1 MLEGVAYSLRDCLE
15 IVRGLGLP
23 VAHTLLSGGGARSAL
38 WRQIVADVF
47 EMPMYLA
54 ETGEQAAMGAVLCAQ
69 VAAGEYKDLQ
79 EACGAA
85 VKYNPV
91 PTEPNPANFS
101 VYRENY
107 AIFREAY
114 PANSGLFMKM
124 AGR

>member
-1 MLEGVAYSLRDCLE
+1 
-15 IVRGLGLP
+15 
-23 VAHTLLSGGGARSAL
+23 
-38 WRQIVADVF
+38 
-47 EMPMYLA
+47 
-54 ETGEQAAMGAVLCAQ
+54 MGAVLCAQ